1 MSALKSAGAATV
13 YWGSIAIAI
22 LSFVIAIGHFTL
34 MVYGYS
40 SLEKLTT
47 LENVSVFGVLP

>member
-34 MVYGYS
+34 MVIQVW
-40 SLEKLTT
+40 K
-47 LENVSVFGVLP
+47 N